1 LPVAGAR
8 VRLEEITVRLRRRT
22 AWEAL
27 DLGHALLRAW
37 AGPAY
42 RVWFVTYW
50 SVGIALV
57 AVFGFLWEWS
67 AGAILVLWWLKPLF
81 DRVLLRTYSLA
92 LFGQNAT
99 LADAVRALPGVLRQ
113 PGVLSGLTL
122 RRLSLARSFLL
133 PVWQLEQQSGA
144 AARVRFRVLGRRA
157 SGSAAWLTFVCAHLV
172 LILWFSTIL
181 LAEWLMPVGSEGLFF
196 RFDFFSISG
205 ETPVWR
211 DVLIVLGYMA
221 AETLV
226 EPLYVAS
233 GFSLYLNRRSELE
246 AWDIDLAFRRLAVRL
261 REAAGVGMGAGLV
274 ALLLCV
280 SLLAGPGSVRAETAA
295 EAKPAPTSAAQDRP
309 KQLIQEILADPV
321 FGREI
326 EEKRWKLRQDKEE
339 KKEREPSRL
348 DPYFDKLAR
357 MFETLVGGLRV
368 VAWGVA
374 IVVAAFL
381 VYLVIRYRAFWL
393 PGGRVAPLPPEVLFG
408 LDVRPQ
414 SLPDDV
420 AAAARAAL
428 AAGRIE
434 EALSLLYRGALVVL
448 LHRLQVEFRAGD
460 TEDDCLSRVHGRL
473 QFAAERYFRQLLEH
487 WRHIA
492 YARRVPPLP
501 DLEALCSGWEEHF
514 GRRESTA

>member
-1 LPVAGAR
+1 M
-8 VRLEEITVRLRRRT
+8 RLEEITVRLRRRT

-37 AGPAY
+37 AGPSY
-42 RVWFVTYW
+42 RAWFVTYW
-50 SVGIALV
+50 SAGIALM
-57 AVFGFLWEWS
+57 AVFGFLWEWTF
-67 AGAILVLWWLKPLF
+67 GAILALWCLKPLF

-113 PGVLSGLTL
+113 PGMLSGLTL

-133 PVWQLEQQSGA
+133 PVWQLEQQSGV
-144 AARVRFRVLGRRA
+144 AARARFRVLGRRA
-157 SGSAAWLTFVCAHLV
+157 SGSAAWLTVVCAHLV
-172 LILWFSTIL
+172 LILWFSIIL
-181 LAEWLMPVGSEGLFF
+181 LAEWLMPVGSEGLIFYSGLF
-196 RFDFFSISG
+196 PISG
-205 ETPVWR
+205 EAPWWR
-211 DVLIVLGYMA
+211 EVLIVLGYMA

-246 AWDIDLAFRRLAVRL
+246 AWDIDLAFRRLAARL
-261 REAAGVGMGAGLV
+261 SEAAGAGMGAGFV
-274 ALLLCV
+274 VLLLCAG
-280 SLLAGPGSVRAETAA
+280 LLAVPEPVHAEKASLAA
-295 EAKPAPTSAAQDRP
+295 PATVAPSRP
-309 KQLIQEILADPV
+309 KQVIREILADPV

-339 KKEREPSRL
+339 KEEREPSGL

-357 MFETLVGGLRV
+357 MFESLVGGLRV
-368 VAWGVA
+368 VAWIVA
-374 IVVAAFL
+374 GIVAAFL
-381 VYLVIRYRAFWL
+381 VYLIIRYREYWL
-393 PGGRVAPLPPEVLFG
+393 PGGREKPLPPEFLFG

-420 AAAARAAL
+420 VAAARAAL
-428 AAGRIE
+428 AAGRVE

-448 LHRLQVEFRAGD
+448 IHRVQVEFRAGD
-460 TEDDCLSRVHGRL
+460 TEGDCLYRVHGRL
-473 QFAAERYFRQLLEH
+473 QFAAERYFRLLLEH
-487 WRHIA
+487 WRHVA

-514 GRRESTA
+514 GRQENTA

>member
-1 LPVAGAR
+1 M
-8 VRLEEITVRLRRRT
+8 RLEELTVRLRRRS

-42 RVWFVTYW
+42 RAWCVTYL
-50 SVGIALV
+50 SVGMVLM
-57 AVFGFLWEWS
+57 AVFGFLWEWPMGS
-67 AGAILVLWWLKPLF
+67 ILALWWLKPLF
-81 DRVLLRTYSLA
+81 DRVLLWTYSLA

-99 LADAVRALPGVLRQ
+99 LADAVRALPGILRQ
-113 PGVLSGLTL
+113 PGVLSGLTV
-122 RRLSLARSFLL
+122 RRLSLSRSFLL

-144 AARVRFRVLGRRA
+144 AARARFRVLGRRA
-157 SGSAAWLTFVCAHLV
+157 SGSAAWLTVVCAHLV
-172 LILWFSTIL
+172 LVLCFSIVL
-181 LAEWLMPVGSEGLFF
+181 LAEWLMPVGSEGLIL
-196 RFDFFSISG
+196 RAGLFSISG
-205 ETPVWR
+205 EAPWWR
-211 DVLIVLGYMA
+211 DILIVLAYMA

-246 AWDIDLAFRRLAVRL
+246 AWDIDLAFRRLAARL
-261 REAAGVGMGAGLV
+261 SEAAHTGVGLA
-274 ALLLCV
+274 ALLLLCAV
-280 SLLAGPGSVRAETAA
+280 LLAGPVPAHAKTAVQTTPV
-295 EAKPAPTSAAQDRP
+295 PASAAPASPAQCVIR
-309 KQLIQEILADPV
+309 EILADPV

-326 EEKRWKLRQDKEE
+326 EEKRWKLRQGNEE
-339 KKEREPSRL
+339 VKEREPSSL
-348 DPYFDKLAR
+348 DPYIDKLAR
-357 MFETLVGGLRV
+357 MFEALVGGLRV

-381 VYLVIRYRAFWL
+381 VYLVIRYRAYWL
-393 PGGRVAPLPPEVLFG
+393 PGGRPAPPPPEFLFG

-460 TEDDCLSRVHGRL
+460 TEDDCLARVRGRL
-473 QFAAERYFRQLLEH
+473 QFAAEDYFRRFLEY
-487 WRHIA
+487 WRHVA
-492 YARRVPPLP
+492 YARHVPPMS
-501 DLEALCSGWEEHF
+501 DLEALCSGWEEYF
-514 GRRESTA
+514 GRREGVA

>member
-1 LPVAGAR
+1 M
-8 VRLEEITVRLRRRT
+8 RLEEITVRLRRRS

-37 AGPAY
+37 AGSAY
-42 RVWFVTYW
+42 RAWFVTYW
-50 SVGIALV
+50 SAGVVLMA
-57 AVFGFLWEWS
+57 AFWFLWEWS
-67 AGAILVLWWLKPLF
+67 VGSILALWWLKPLF
-81 DRVLLRTYSLA
+81 DRVLLWTYSLA

-99 LADAVRALPGVLRQ
+99 LADTVRALPGVLRQ

-122 RRLSLARSFLL
+122 RRLSPSRAFLL

-144 AARVRFRVLGRRA
+144 AARARFRVLGRRA
-157 SGSAAWLTFVCAHLV
+157 SGSAAWLTVVCAHLV
-172 LILWFSTIL
+172 LVLCFSLVL
-181 LAEWLMPVGSEGLFF
+181 LAEWLMPVGSDGLFF
-196 RFDFFSISG
+196 RFDFFSTSG
-205 ETPVWR
+205 EAPVWR
-211 DVLIVLGYMA
+211 DILIVLAYMA

-246 AWDIDLAFRRLAVRL
+246 AWDIDLAFRRLAARL
-261 REAAGVGMGAGLV
+261 SEAARAGVGAGLV
-274 ALLLCV
+274 VLLLCAG
-280 SLLAGPGSVRAETAA
+280 LLAGPVPARAETAVQTT
-295 EAKPAPTSAAQDRP
+295 PAPASAVPASPAQRV
-309 KQLIQEILADPV
+309 IREILADPV

-339 KKEREPSRL
+339 VKEREPSSL
-348 DPYFDKLAR
+348 DPYIDKLAR
-357 MFETLVGGLRV
+357 MFEALIGGLRV

-381 VYLVIRYRAFWL
+381 IYLVIRYRAFWL
-393 PGGRVAPLPPEVLFG
+393 PGGRPVPPPPEFLFG

-428 AAGRIE
+428 AAGRVE

-448 LHRLQVEFRAGD
+448 LHHLQVEFRAGD
-460 TEDDCLSRVHGRL
+460 TEDDCLARVHGRL
-473 QFAAERYFRQLLEH
+473 QFATEDYFHRLLEH
-487 WRHIA
+487 WRHVA
-492 YARRVPPLP
+492 YARRVPPRP
-501 DLEALCSGWEEHF
+501 DLEALCSGWEEYF
-514 GRRESTA
+514 GRREGVA